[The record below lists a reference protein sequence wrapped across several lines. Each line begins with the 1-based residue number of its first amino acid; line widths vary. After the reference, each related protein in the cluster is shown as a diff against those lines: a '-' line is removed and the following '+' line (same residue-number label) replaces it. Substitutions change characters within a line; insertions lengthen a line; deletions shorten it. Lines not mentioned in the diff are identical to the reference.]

1 MQARA
6 REAMRAARTVL
17 LQLVHLPHRANLLV
31 SLSFAPLSP
40 SFSFPG
46 MPPLTGVSIDA
57 DQRQGAERS
66 LLAQRF
72 PLHTC
77 NSLVI
82 AVSEDGR

>member
-1 MQARA
+1 MPGPMQARA

-57 DQRQGAERS
+57 DQRRTLQSAPCLRS
-66 LLAQRF
+66 AFLCTRV
-72 PLHTC
+72 T
-77 NSLVI
+77 
-82 AVSEDGR
+82 RW